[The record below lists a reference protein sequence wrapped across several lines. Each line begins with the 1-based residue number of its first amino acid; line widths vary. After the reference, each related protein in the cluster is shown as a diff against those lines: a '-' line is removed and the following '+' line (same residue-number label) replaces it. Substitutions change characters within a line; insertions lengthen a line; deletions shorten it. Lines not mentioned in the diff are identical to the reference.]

1 MKEKLVSYCRYWL
14 LICIFML
21 IITNCVAA
29 NRKPEFTH
37 NLGGSPIS
45 CSIYNDQASL
55 AGIRIDDPLN
65 KVTAI
70 LCKPQS
76 INKSSVISVTYYYK
90 GLKIDFMQWGE
101 PGSPFAVA
109 NMIATSN
116 DVATIDGVS
125 VGMNESV
132 LTRVY
137 GTADEVY
144 TKTFTA
150 PKLSAAD
157 NATIQRRFGLNNT
170 VYVYNVDAC
179 NSMRFTVSNGII
191 KEIKIHHSE

>member
-1 MKEKLVSYCRYWL
+1 MKEKLVSLFKNWL
-14 LICIFML
+14 LICIFL
-21 IITNCVAA
+21 LVITNYAGA
-29 NRKPEFTH
+29 NRKPEFMH

-65 KVTAI
+65 RVTAI
-70 LCKPQS
+70 LGKPQS
-76 INKSSVISVTYYYK
+76 INRSSGISVTYYYK

-101 PGSPFAVA
+101 PGSPFTVA

-116 DVATIDGVS
+116 DVSTIDGVS
-125 VGMNESV
+125 VGMNESI
-132 LTRVY
+132 LTKVY
-137 GTADEVY
+137 GTADAVY
-144 TKTFTA
+144 TKTFVA

-179 NSMRFTVSNGII
+179 NSMMFTVSNGII